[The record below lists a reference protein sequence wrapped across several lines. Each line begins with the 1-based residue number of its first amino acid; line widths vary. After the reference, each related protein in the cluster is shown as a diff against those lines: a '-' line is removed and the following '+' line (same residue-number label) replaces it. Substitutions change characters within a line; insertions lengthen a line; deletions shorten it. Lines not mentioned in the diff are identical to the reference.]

1 MLIPFIDPSRSKYD
15 TRRHHEGK
23 RPSGPQSKTTKHHL
37 CVNVCL
43 CDKSDDDTC
52 APFTGCEAV
61 LNRSIVPEPQLGAGE
76 GQGTG
81 EDESADED
89 DDAPEDQGSGEP
101 RGGLDMLADAI
112 EGIDAGSGEEPQD
125 EVHPS

>member
-1 MLIPFIDPSRSKYD
+1 MR
-15 TRRHHEGK
+15 G
-23 RPSGPQSKTTKHHL
+23 
-37 CVNVCL
+37 
-43 CDKSDDDTC
+43 C
-52 APFTGCEAV
+52 A
-61 LNRSIVPEPQLGAGE
+61 EPQHRPGATARCWRGS
-76 GQGTG
+76 GTG

-112 EGIDAGSGEEPQD
+112 GGIDAGSWEEPQD